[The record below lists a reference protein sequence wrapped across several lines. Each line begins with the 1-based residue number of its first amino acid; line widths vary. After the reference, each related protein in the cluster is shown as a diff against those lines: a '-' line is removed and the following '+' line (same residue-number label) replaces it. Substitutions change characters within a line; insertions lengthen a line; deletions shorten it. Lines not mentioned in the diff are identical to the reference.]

1 MGKHS
6 NRRDDG
12 KPLSLTWAEA
22 IDVGRTAI
30 EEISRPFA
38 LKIRPNSLY
47 EASDS
52 ISLLVLTDLMG
63 LSPNGSDEISRLM
76 SKISPRISL
85 LPSADTALAAVNSTD
100 IGQLVSDFRT
110 ILSRQITVAKGQ
122 DAFKGDLIIAG
133 DSHNIKRYSKLK
145 IGSGKGKKRKRI
157 ADDIKF
163 VVGTKPERGA
173 AWAHKFITLASTGG
187 CKFTLDM
194 EPKLPL
200 QSLAKSVSIMLDR
213 TELQVGKKVDIVLWD
228 AAAFSASFV
237 SMMLERGSHFV
248 IRAPKNKKIKGI
260 ISKFNGLYGGIE
272 YDYYIDE
279 NPEAPVNLVIVS
291 TDLLREKK
299 LDIPLVASKEKW
311 ITLATDLKPNPGEDE
326 KEFLIRIVKLYRK
339 RWSVETTYRCIE
351 DFHGYTHSLHYQTRL
366 LLFAIAVLLYNIWV
380 VRMSASNINGG
391 PTVTKHIFSFML
403 TIVFLLSWNIS
414 TDEIKI
420 TSSSVNPP
428 MSPNR
433 GSNVG

>member
-6 NRRDDG
+6 NRRDDI
-12 KPLSLTWAEA
+12 KPLALTWAEA
-22 IDVGRTAI
+22 IDVGRSAI
-30 EEISRPFA
+30 EEISRQFA

-47 EASDS
+47 ETSDS
-52 ISLLVLTDLMG
+52 ISLLILTDLMG

-76 SKISPRISL
+76 SKISPRIGL

-100 IGQLVSDFRT
+100 IGQLVTDFRA
-110 ILSRQITVAKGQ
+110 ILSRQITVAKEQ
-122 DAFKGDLIIAG
+122 DAFKGELIIAG
-133 DSHNIKRYSKLK
+133 DSHNLKRYSKLK

-157 ADDIKF
+157 AEDIKL
-163 VVGTKPERGA
+163 VVGTKPDRGTS
-173 AWAHKFITLASTGG
+173 WAHKFITLASTGG

-200 QSLAKSVSIMLDR
+200 QSLAATVSIMLNR
-213 TELQVGKKVDIVLWD
+213 TELQVGKKVDILLWD
-228 AAAFSASFV
+228 TAAFSASFV
-237 SMMLERGSHFV
+237 SMMLKRGRHFV
-248 IRAPKNKKIKGI
+248 LRAPKNKKINRI

-272 YDYYIDE
+272 YDYHIDE

-291 TDLLREKK
+291 TDLLRGKK
-299 LDIPLVASKEKW
+299 LDLPLVDNKEKW
-311 ITLATDLKPNPGEDE
+311 ITLATDLKPSSGEDV
-326 KEFLIRIVKLYRK
+326 KDFLIRIVKLYRK

-380 VRMSASNINGG
+380 VRMRSSKINGG

-403 TIVFLLSWNIS
+403 TIVFLLSWNIP

-420 TSSSVNPP
+420 TPRSIDSS
-428 MSPNR
+428 MSSNR
-433 GSNVG
+433 GGNVG